1 MIKRNDAYS
10 NLVELMFPFH
20 LRFSIHAHCNSG
32 PKFGISLL
40 SKTGDNQ
47 CRPINTIQDHK
58 EPRNT
63 DLLHIPTHGIIQLLK
78 LIIAIFISLS
88 NQIKLRKK
96 YVRVMVVVGG
106 ILITFII
113 FSLVINSINN
123 KKPINRLEIFFFVWL

>member
-1 MIKRNDAYS
+1 MLIVIQVL
-10 NLVELMFPFH
+10 NLVF
-20 LRFSIHAHCNSG
+20 
-32 PKFGISLL
+32 LL

-123 KKPINRLEIFFFVWL
+123 KNQLINLRYFSLCGCKVLNH

>member
-1 MIKRNDAYS
+1 MLIVIQVL
-10 NLVELMFPFH
+10 NLVFLCY
-20 LRFSIHAHCNSG
+20 LKSVIINVV
-32 PKFGISLL
+32 LL
-40 SKTGDNQ
+40 IPSKTIKNLEIRICYIYQ
-47 CRPINTIQDHK
+47 P
-58 EPRNT
+58 
-63 DLLHIPTHGIIQLLK
+63 HGIIQLLK

-123 KKPINRLEIFFFVWL
+123 KKNQLIDLRYFSLCGCKVLNH